1 MEQEKKQIHP
11 NSLANLTNRSG
22 RPKGSKNKYS
32 QENLIK
38 QWAIENNVLVNWMS
52 ILDTKIRNDMI
63 RPEAIA
69 PAIEKV
75 AKYIV
80 RTVADQDV
88 LDIVAP
94 DTEDDIKKDIDE
106 ISQELEIIASL
117 RKR

>member
-1 MEQEKKQIHP
+1 MSHLEKYP
-11 NSLANLTNRSG
+11 NLTNGGKG

-38 QWAIENNVLVNWMS
+38 QWAMENNTLINWLN
-52 ILDTKIRNDMI
+52 ILDKKITNDMI

-69 PAIEKV
+69 PAFEKV
-75 AKYIV
+75 AKYVV

-94 DTEDDIKKDIDE
+94 DTEDDINRDLDE
-106 ISQELEIIASL
+106 INQELALIESL